1 MYLGLY
7 SSLCFELAM
16 IGISIA
22 VLKTGS
28 VNAVGRRVE
37 LLIYGACTAGGV
49 AGFLG
54 NYLRCRTITEDLI
67 AGIEVSADF
76 EAGIDVAISALTV
89 AMSLVSCGLVA
100 LACVAYAAQRLVLRR
115 LLREWAAANC
125 HELDYYAGADPL
137 GGRSDVARAKLLE
150 LTKQGCEEDD
160 PPRPAS
166 LDHRPCSPRA
176 RSLDRGARA
185 IVQRCSITFLSRR

>member
-1 MYLGLY
+1 MPPILICCCNVVRQAFLYLGLY

-28 VNAVGRRVE
+28 VNAVGRRAE
-37 LLIYGACTAGGV
+37 LLVYAGCTAGGV

-54 NYLRCRTITEDLI
+54 NYLRCRAITEDLI
-67 AGIEVSADF
+67 AEIEVSADF
-76 EAGIDVAISALTV
+76 EAGIEGHNVAISALTV

-115 LLREWAAANC
+115 LLREWAAANRR
-125 HELDYYAGADPL
+125 ELEYYAGADPL

-150 LTKQGCEEDD
+150 LTKQGCEEDG
-160 PPRPAS
+160 PARPA
-166 LDHRPCSPRA
+166 LPR
-176 RSLDRGARA
+176 
-185 IVQRCSITFLSRR
+185 